1 MAAETPDPNTTL
13 PALPLDSPDW
23 VPFDIPHR
31 WLAERTGNPDLA
43 AHDLTKVLTIPP
55 PDGVRSMVRIWPYEE
70 RRLLSSSHWT
80 THYVSWNILRSGSRI
95 RVWPARLH
103 NATGPEGPIHED
115 VHYAWKPDLMR
126 VWPDMFPPA
135 FETATKQRSAAAST
149 GQRSKR
155 RTDGGYQ
162 ARRVRAKLR
171 ILEKKGSLLDQYDEI
186 ELRIKVRR
194 MFPSK
199 PKDGLG
205 NPSRQVINQTI
216 RDYLAERE

>member
-1 MAAETPDPNTTL
+1 
-13 PALPLDSPDW
+13 
-23 VPFDIPHR
+23 
-31 WLAERTGNPDLA
+31 
-43 AHDLTKVLTIPP
+43 
-55 PDGVRSMVRIWPYEE
+55 
-70 RRLLSSSHWT
+70 
-80 THYVSWNILRSGSRI
+80 
-95 RVWPARLH
+95 
-103 NATGPEGPIHED
+103 
-115 VHYAWKPDLMR
+115 
-126 VWPDMFPPA
+126 MFPPA